1 MKLKM
6 SIKNDKKF
14 ILNGII
20 LILILIYNLSYVTC
34 LKIKLDSSMKLD
46 KSFLLSNG
54 KKILLIK
61 II

>member
-1 MKLKM
+1 M

>member
-6 SIKNDKKF
+6 GIKNDKKF

-54 KKILLIK
+54 KNILILI